1 MNILYLHGLMGSLN
15 PEKRQI
21 VEKYGKAYAPNIPY
35 QTNTECIS
43 WLYHHYKNKN
53 IDVVIGS
60 SLGGFS
66 GYYLSR
72 LLQVPALLFN
82 PALAS
87 RSVEQNIPEITN
99 AHREPMHIIIGAKDD
114 VVHPKSTLQFIA
126 EHFPSTQNYQIQTLQ
141 ELAHRIPLQTFKT
154 TVDQFFSTLLT
165 KSMPKKHLFLDDIR
179 SADMVYQPIFS
190 PTFDV
195 VRSYEEFVNYITTF
209 GLPAFISFDNDL
221 GLDTNGEVALD
232 GYAATKWLIYESG
245 LDLSNLQ
252 FAVHSANPVAA
263 EQIKGLLSNYIKFL
277 NKK

>member
-21 VEKYGKAYAPNIPY
+21 VEKYGKAYAPSIPY
-35 QTNTECIS
+35 QTNKECIS
-43 WLYHHYKNKN
+43 WLYHNYKDKN
-53 IDVVIGS
+53 IEVVIGS

-82 PALAS
+82 PALAN
-87 RSVEQNIPEITN
+87 RSVTQNIPEITN
-99 AHREPMHIIIGAKDD
+99 IHREPMHIILGAKDD
-114 VVHPKSTLQFIA
+114 VVNPKSTLQFIA
-126 EHFPSTQNYQIQTLQ
+126 EHFPSTQNYQIQTLP

-154 TVDQFFSTLLT
+154 SVDQFFTTLLT
-165 KSMPKKHLFLDDIR
+165 NNIPKKHLFLDDIR
-179 SADMVYQPIFS
+179 SADMVYEPIFS
-190 PTFDV
+190 NSFDV
-195 VRSYEEFVNYITTF
+195 VRSYEEFVKYITTF
-209 GLPAFISFDNDL
+209 GLPDFISFDNDL

-263 EQIKGLLSNYIKFL
+263 EQIKGLLNNYIKFL